1 MIYWYNFILLQKVPK
16 LYLNRDTVGTTRD
29 AFYAIIET
37 HHFFQDTIDG
47 CLPDDILPVIL
58 VTSFWFASFGLG
70 WWRNTLLYHT
80 MNQNWKISLQDWK
93 DFFVF
98 FKLKALSPICCVI
111 NKKYRVMKIW
121 WLPGNGCFTHNVHK
135 NSPQILYFCK

>member
-1 MIYWYNFILLQKVPK
+1 MQSNFWAGSKNLDRQKNLLGPVKGQGI
-16 LYLNRDTVGTTRD
+16 RDTSGITRS

-70 WWRNTLLYHT
+70 
-80 MNQNWKISLQDWK
+80 
-93 DFFVF
+93 
-98 FKLKALSPICCVI
+98 
-111 NKKYRVMKIW
+111 
-121 WLPGNGCFTHNVHK
+121 
-135 NSPQILYFCK
+135 